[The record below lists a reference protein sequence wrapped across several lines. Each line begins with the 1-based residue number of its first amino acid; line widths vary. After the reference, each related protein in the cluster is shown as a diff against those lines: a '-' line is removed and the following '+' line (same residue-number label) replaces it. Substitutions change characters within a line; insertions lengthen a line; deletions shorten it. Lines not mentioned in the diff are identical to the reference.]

1 MIASLVPD
9 TVTALSVE
17 LGSISDATTTE
28 APLISHISF
37 IFEPPLPIREPH
49 WDAGIIKWRV
59 IGGLGIAIPAN
70 GPPTF
75 LKKPIQKRKIETEFK
90 SSCVN

>member
-9 TVTALSVE
+9 TGTALFVE
-17 LGSISDATTTE
+17 LGSISR
-28 APLISHISF
+28 ISF

-49 WDAGIIKWRV
+49 WDAGIIKLRV
-59 IGGLGIAIPAN
+59 IGGLGIAVPAN